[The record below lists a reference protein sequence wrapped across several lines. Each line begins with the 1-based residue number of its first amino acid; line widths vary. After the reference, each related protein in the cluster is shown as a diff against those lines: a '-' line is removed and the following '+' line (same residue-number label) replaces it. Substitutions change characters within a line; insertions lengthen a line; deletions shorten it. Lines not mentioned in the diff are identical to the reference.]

1 MFIVPFT
8 SSGHWLAV
16 LPCLLGFACSPQAW
30 GLFAPPSD
38 SLWVSVVGVCLCFRL
53 WCASGL
59 ALPLSS
65 LGSSSRS
72 LFVSDLV
79 GFGGWSLPLV
89 CLCQVVC
96 VPCLFPGSAVFC
108 AVPGY
113 VALSGLGV
121 HAYLAGLDTSSSRSP
136 SVLVLLVL
144 ADLDGSYPWRYS
156 HSSKILFDDLS
167 ENIIYYRGISPGR
180 PALLPTG
187 TSVSLQFLLD

>member
-96 VPCLFPGSAVFC
+96 VPCLFPGSAVFLC
-108 AVPGY
+108 CSW
-113 VALSGLGV
+113 LR
-121 HAYLAGLDTSSSRSP
+121 YLVGWGCMLILLDWM
-136 SVLVLLVL
+136 L
-144 ADLDGSYPWRYS
+144 
-156 HSSKILFDDLS
+156 
-167 ENIIYYRGISPGR
+167 
-180 PALLPTG
+180 LLPEVLP
-187 TSVSLQFLLD
+187 S

>member
-8 SSGHWLAV
+8 SSGHWLMV

-38 SLWVSVVGVCLCFRL
+38 SLWVSVVGVFCLCFRL

-89 CLCQVVC
+89 CLSGGLCT
-96 VPCLFPGSAVFC
+96 LFVSWQCCFSVLFL
-108 AVPGY
+108 VTL
-113 VALSGLGV
+113 LSGLGV
-121 HAYLAGLDTSSSRSP
+121 HAYLAGLDASSSRSP

-144 ADLDGSYPWRYS
+144 ADLDGSITIGD
-156 HSSKILFDDLS
+156 SSSALKSRLMACRKTLF
-167 ENIIYYRGISPGR
+167 N
-180 PALLPTG
+180 A
-187 TSVSLQFLLD
+187 

>member
-72 LFVSDLV
+72 LFSVTLSGSVV
-79 GFGGWSLPLV
+79 GLFHLSACVRWFVYLV
-89 CLCQVVC
+89 CFLAV
-96 VPCLFPGSAVFC
+96 LFFC

-113 VALSGLGV
+113 V
-121 HAYLAGLDTSSSRSP
+121 T
-136 SVLVLLVL
+136 
-144 ADLDGSYPWRYS
+144 
-156 HSSKILFDDLS
+156 
-167 ENIIYYRGISPGR
+167 
-180 PALLPTG
+180 
-187 TSVSLQFLLD
+187 